1 MPVRC
6 AVCETDNL
14 EDASE
19 CAGCGS
25 PIAAPG
31 SSEPDGPPL
40 PGLERTHAAAV
51 EVEVDAIAGLEA
63 TGIDSRGLEIETE
76 EVPGVERTRL
86 EADPAA
92 ASNWTADVDLDPGR
106 EPKSSERTAPPPES
120 ATCPFCGVASLGAVC
135 DACGRRKARF
145 TAASPLAR
153 VAASGETRLCPSC
166 FARVPSGPRCEECG
180 VPFPVQ
186 EL

>member
-25 PIAAPG
+25 PIAAPA

-51 EVEVDAIAGLEA
+51 DVEVDAIAGLDA

-76 EVPGVERTRL
+76 EVPGVERTLRGGGR
-86 EADPAA
+86 
-92 ASNWTADVDLDPGR
+92 VRGDLGQR
-106 EPKSSERTAPPPES
+106 Y
-120 ATCPFCGVASLGAVC
+120 VANSLG
-135 DACGRRKARF
+135 
-145 TAASPLAR
+145 S
-153 VAASGETRLCPSC
+153 
-166 FARVPSGPRCEECG
+166 
-180 VPFPVQ
+180 
-186 EL
+186 